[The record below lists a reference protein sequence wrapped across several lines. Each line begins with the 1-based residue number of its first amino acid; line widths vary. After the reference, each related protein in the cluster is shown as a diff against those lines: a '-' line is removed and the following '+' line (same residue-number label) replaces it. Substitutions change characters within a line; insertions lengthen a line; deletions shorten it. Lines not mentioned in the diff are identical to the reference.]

1 MKPFKGIAVAAGV
14 AGAVAFADLPAHGA
28 TFNLIGGTAGTI
40 PDATETNEV
49 LGGLGLG
56 PSLAGY
62 FGAQVGA
69 TGVSRILVE
78 FLGYEAGYS
87 NSFTFAGGSFS
98 TETHDPTP
106 GNNKEIFATPPS
118 YTTGSLSGLLAF
130 LFSTSGGGAPS
141 SVANGA
147 NPADPGEG
155 PTAVNF
161 FASIVGAPTATTGRS
176 VLLFF
181 DDNGANNDDD
191 HDDMVVRLSVAA
203 VPVPASLPL
212 LLGALAGLRL
222 LSRRRRADEA

>member
-1 MKPFKGIAVAAGV
+1 MKLLKGIAAVAAA
-14 AGAVAFADLPAHGA
+14 AGTIALAGLPAHGA

-40 PDATETNEV
+40 PDVTETNEV

-56 PSLAGY
+56 PSLAGW
-62 FGAQVGA
+62 FGAQIGV
-69 TGVSRILVE
+69 TGHGPIRVE

-87 NSFTFAGGSFS
+87 NTFTFAGGVFS
-98 TETHDPTP
+98 TETDDPTP
-106 GNNKEIFATPPS
+106 GNNIEVFATPPS
-118 YTTGSLSGLLAF
+118 YMTGSVSGLLAF
-130 LFSTSGGGAPS
+130 LFSTSGGGSPS

-161 FASIVGAPTATTGRS
+161 FASIVGAPNATAGRS

-181 DDNGANNDDD
+181 DDNGANNDDY
-191 HDDMVVRLSVAA
+191 HDDMIVRLSIAA

-222 LSRRRRADEA
+222 LSRRRRAGEA